1 MSVKETLKKKSGSVI
16 AGVALGLAA
25 LSGTVKGETAE
36 AKETSRPDKDAITA
50 TVNESEQRQQQLR
63 AAILSGATQKE
74 FVKYVDFPPFI
85 PVTKDGQFDKA
96 RAKECSEKLVP
107 YLKVL
112 SEKRE
117 TMDAANA
124 YKAFVETTGQKD
136 VSYKEFKSV
145 MDVAEKSMLEYQ
157 TEQGTRSNPGDAF
170 IVAALAAGTA
180 CALYGLSRGAGVVG
194 VNLLVCDSNLATVA
208 GVGCLCVGLAS
219 FVVSCGAG
227 VASGTFLL
235 TGTIDGVYN
244 LSHPYAPKDAIY
256 QTYAGT
262 YQSYVDQVT
271 KPYVEEKKNLDQ
283 EKAKQQRAAER
294 AAVQKFLD
302 SRSDRK

>member
-1 MSVKETLKKKSGSVI
+1 MSVKETFKKKSGSVI

-25 LSGTVKGETAE
+25 LSGNVKGETAE

-63 AAILSGATQKE
+63 AAILSGATQEE

-124 YKAFVETTGQKD
+124 YKAFVETTGQKN

-157 TEQGTRSNPGDAF
+157 TEQGKRHNPRESF
-170 IVAALAAGTA
+170 MAAAIAAGAA
-180 CALYGLSRGAGVVG
+180 CALFGLSFGARVARDK
-194 VNLLVCDSNLATVA
+194 LLDCDSNLTTAA
-208 GVGCLCVGLAS
+208 AIGCFGVRVFSFLGVIVMGAASVIALEVGTLD
-219 FVVSCGAG
+219 
-227 VASGTFLL
+227 GT
-235 TGTIDGVYN
+235 YN
-244 LSHPYAPKDAIY
+244 LLHPYAPKDAIY

-302 SRSDRK
+302 KKTSEK